1 MTQFQPLRFLG
12 GMASVALI
20 SLAPTFATAQVASD
34 SLRREFL
41 LPQPATF
48 NVAARGS
55 WISPGIAIG
64 VPTGFGADY
73 GDAFAA
79 VGFQASTRAVDRPDA
94 GVVVGFGIG
103 NAVDLVGLEIAV
115 SGFGTFRSCCRGGI
129 SPKLHRVLPSTSSIA
144 FGVENLVTWGNMEDE
159 DIATDSGRSVYLV
172 GTKAFLFRPD
182 PGSFFG
188 SGALT
193 LGVGNGRFRRES
205 DILDDDETINPFG
218 SASLRIIEQASVIGS
233 WTGQDLVAGLSIVPI
248 PNVPLFITPGVADL
262 TTDPRFIVGIGYG
275 IDYSGLF

>member
-1 MTQFQPLRFLG
+1 MKQFRPKRFWG
-12 GMASVALI
+12 GMASLLVAV
-20 SLAPTFATAQVASD
+20 LAPAVLAAQEASD
-34 SLRREFL
+34 SLRREFM
-41 LPQPATF
+41 LPQPASF

-55 WISPGIAIG
+55 WTAPGIAIG

-79 VGFQASTRAVDRPDA
+79 VGFQSSTRAVDRPDGGA
-94 GVVVGFGIG
+94 VVGFGVG
-103 NAVDLVGLEIAV
+103 NAVDLVGLEVAFSV
-115 SGFGTFRSCCRGGI
+115 FGTFRSCCRGGI

-144 FGVENLVTWGNMEDE
+144 IGVENLVTWGNLEGE
-159 DIATDSGRSVYLV
+159 EIATDAGRSVYLV

-182 PGSFFG
+182 PASFLG

-205 DILDDDETINPFG
+205 DILDDNETINPFG
-218 SASLRIIEQASVIGS
+218 SASVRVMDRASLIGS

-248 PNVPLFITPGVADL
+248 RNFPLFITPGFADL
-262 TTDPRFIVGIGYG
+262 TTDPRFILGIGYG